1 MSFFKSFSLVL
12 ALLALSACSTTGKTY
27 ENQVFPKGKWQAVNT
42 QNQTGAWQ

>member
-27 ENQVFPKGKWQAVNT
+27 ENQVFPKGEWQAVNKE
-42 QNQTGAWQ
+42 TGAWQ